1 LLLLAYGCDNTGVC
15 ERDACDARCVEAC
28 ATDPELS
35 FCAQTALCA
44 SVDAGTD
51 GGRDGGADAGDAQVA
66 EDGGGACEC
75 PASTPYCHPS
85 AGCVTCL
92 ESAHCES
99 ASASRCEDHVCV
111 ACMTDEECVG

>member
-1 LLLLAYGCDNTGVC
+1 RGSLWGVRLYAVLAACASVLVACEPGCPEGSIAVGD
-15 ERDACDARCVEAC
+15 RCVA
-28 ATDPELS
+28 ADGGPP
-35 FCAQTALCA
+35 
-44 SVDAGTD
+44 VDAGTD

-99 ASASRCEDHVCV
+99 AS
-111 ACMTDEECVG
+111 